1 MPKVLIITYYW
12 PPSGGAGVQRWL
24 KFSKYLHEFGWSG
37 IVYTPE
43 NPEAP
48 ATDHSLLADVSTQL
62 VIIKRPIWEPYRLYK
77 VFTRQKKDQP
87 VNAGFL
93 SETKKP
99 GLAERFSVWLR
110 GNLFIPDAR
119 RFWIRPSTRFLK
131 KYLQEKPVDLI
142 VSTGPPHSMHLI
154 AMALH
159 RSLGVPWVADFR
171 DPWTNIDYYKDL
183 MLTRRADNRHRKL
196 EKKVLQSASHVI
208 TIGESMKNEFAA
220 LGAKNISVITNGYD
234 EADFNAGHIIPGNQF
249 SIVHIGSINRD
260 RNPRL
265 LWQCLSELV
274 KENNHFAESLQIRL
288 VGKTDLDVWNDLEK
302 MVLMPYVERIDYLP
316 HSEAVKEM
324 FSAQVLLLLINN
336 SLNAKGILT
345 GKFFEYLASRR
356 PILAVGPV
364 DGDIASILK
373 ETGMGSITGFDD
385 KEGMLAQLKML
396 FSLYEKGEL
405 SAGAGN
411 TLAYS
416 RRELTRRLTHL
427 FNQFIS

>member
-24 KFSKYLHEFGWSG
+24 KFSKYLHEYGWSG

-48 ATDHSLLADVSTQL
+48 ATDTSLLADVSPQL
-62 VIIKRPIWEPYRLYK
+62 TVIKRPIWEPYRLYK

-119 RFWIRPSTRFLK
+119 RFWIRPSSRFLK
-131 KYLQEKPVDLI
+131 TYLQENPVDLI

-154 AMALH
+154 AMSLH
-159 RSLGVPWVADFR
+159 RSLHIPWVADFR
-171 DPWTNIDYYKDL
+171 DPWTNIDFYKDL
-183 MLTRRADNRHRKL
+183 MLTRRADRRHRTL
-196 EKKVLQSASHVI
+196 EKKVLQSADHVI
-208 TIGESMKNEFAA
+208 TVGESMKNEFIA

-234 EADFNAGHIIPGNQF
+234 EEDFNQGNITPGKQF
-249 SIVHIGSINRD
+249 SIVHIGSINKD

-274 KENNHFAESLQIRL
+274 KENVHLAESLQIRL

-302 MVLMPYVERIDYLP
+302 TELMPYVERIDYLP
-316 HSEAVKEM
+316 HTGAVKEM

-336 SLNAKGILT
+336 SRNAKGILT

-373 ETGMGSITGFDD
+373 ETGMGSITDFDD
-385 KEGMLAQLKML
+385 KEGMRAQLKML
-396 FSLYEKGEL
+396 FSRYERGEL

-416 RRELTRRLTHL
+416 RRELTRRLTSL